1 MSFKHDNLSEEMTK
15 IEFSEYFDSDKPE
28 HSISHISGGSGDT
41 NVNTNELEQ
50 DFMNIFT
57 KAKQY
62 GAKLEEIAKDHDEMT
77 GGKKH
82 TKKIST
88 SDFDSLDRLLMSESN
103 KMTGGFD
110 TEDGSNKSWNL
121 IDSIDRKSRK
131 SHKSHE
137 SWGLADDMDTIDRKS
152 HKSHKSH
159 KSWGMADD
167 LASADRKHPTSH
179 VGGFDTDNASDSYDY
194 ERSIKSIRSV
204 GGSHDQWGGKGE
216 IIMLMAGIA
225 DKLITDFADA
235 KVDSK
240 NTIKDLKRTDIMGIV
255 GQIWRALQQ
264 TKKDTVTKQLYGIED
279 KAEKK
284 RKVAHFVNDFI
295 KSVNKS
301 DIEDYYKAFKKAQA
315 EKPPK
320 KKKYKKSKMTGGDC
334 SDDSDKAEIT
344 YRGGFY

>member
-131 SHKSHE
+131 SHE
-137 SWGLADDMDTIDRKS
+137 SWGMADDMDTIDRKS

-167 LASADRKHPTSH
+167 VASADRKHSTSH

-225 DKLITDFADA
+225 DKLITDFSDA

-264 TKKDTVTKQLYGIED
+264 TKKDAVTKQLYGIED

-301 DIEDYYKAFKKAQA
+301 DIEGYYKAFKEAQKN
-315 EKPPK
+315 KPPK
-320 KKKYKKSKMTGGDC
+320 KKKSKMTGGDC
-334 SDDSDKAEIT
+334 SDDSDNAEIT